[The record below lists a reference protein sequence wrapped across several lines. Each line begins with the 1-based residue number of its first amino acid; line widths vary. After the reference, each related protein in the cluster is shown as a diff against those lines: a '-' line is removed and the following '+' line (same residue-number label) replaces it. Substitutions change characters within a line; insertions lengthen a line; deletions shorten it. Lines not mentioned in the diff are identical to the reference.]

1 MEKNLGPVRFEWP
14 AGSPFIGKPICAWVS
29 HTSRVSPN
37 RKICKDRNIMT
48 VAAPSQI
55 FANRIGRIEVSA
67 TMAVAA
73 EAAKLRAQ
81 GANLVDFGAGE
92 PHFATP
98 RHIKDAAIAAIEA
111 NFTRYTVVPGIP
123 DLRKAIIERHAADF
137 GSDYAVDEAIFTSGG
152 KLALFNAIQV
162 LVDHGD
168 EVILPVPYWVSFK
181 DIIQYAGGKVVF
193 LQTSEAENFRITA
206 DAIEAAITP
215 HTKAIILNS
224 PSNPAGSV
232 VSAEDLE
239 RIVHLAHDRGIFL
252 LLDECY
258 VYLNYAS
265 KCISG
270 GSFTWAKEHLVI
282 LGSLSKTYSMTGW
295 RAGYALASKPIVANL
310 SKLQSQS
317 TSNAT
322 SIVQKAAIAALAG
335 PQDCVAQFR
344 AEFIDLRDYMLSKLA
359 EIPGVTCTRP
369 EGAFYVYPNIS
380 AFLGKGGIRSATDLA
395 TRLLHEGHVVTVP
408 GEAFGT
414 GEHIRLSYPVTKQN
428 IDEGTRRMGEFLAK
442 LA

>member
-1 MEKNLGPVRFEWP
+1 
-14 AGSPFIGKPICAWVS
+14 
-29 HTSRVSPN
+29 
-37 RKICKDRNIMT
+37 MT
-48 VAAPSQI
+48 VTAPSKV
-55 FANRIGRIEVSA
+55 FADRIGRIEVSA

-98 RHIKDAAIAAIEA
+98 QHIKDAAIAAIDA

-123 DLRKAIIERHAADF
+123 DVRKAIVERHATDF
-137 GSDYAVDEAIFTSGG
+137 GSDYSIDEAIFTTGG
-152 KLALFNAIQV
+152 KLALFNTIQV

-193 LQTSEAENFRITA
+193 LETSEAESFRITA
-206 DAIEAAITP
+206 DAIERAITP
-215 HTKAIILNS
+215 RTKAIILNS

-239 RIVHLAHDRGIFL
+239 RIVHLAHERGIYL

-258 VYLNYAS
+258 VYLNYAG
-265 KCISG
+265 KPVSG
-270 GSFTWAKEHLVI
+270 GSFTWAKDHIVI
-282 LGSLSKTYSMTGW
+282 LGSLSKTYAMTGW
-295 RAGYALASKPIVANL
+295 RAGYALAAKPVVANL

-322 SIVQKAAIAALAG
+322 SFVQKAAIAALTG
-335 PQDCVAQFR
+335 SQECVARVPRGVYR
-344 AEFIDLRDYMLSKLA
+344 AARLHAGKADSDSGRYLHQAGGRVLRVSQYVGLSWA
-359 EIPGVTCTRP
+359 RAASRT
-369 EGAFYVYPNIS
+369 
-380 AFLGKGGIRSATDLA
+380 ATELA
-395 TRLLHEGHVVTVP
+395 TRLLHEAHVVTVP

-414 GEHIRLSYPVTKQN
+414 AEHIRISYPVTKQN
-428 IDEGTRRMGEFLAK
+428 IDEGTRRMAEYLGRLA
-442 LA
+442 

>member
-1 MEKNLGPVRFEWP
+1 
-14 AGSPFIGKPICAWVS
+14 
-29 HTSRVSPN
+29 
-37 RKICKDRNIMT
+37 MT
-48 VAAPSQI
+48 VSAPANV
-55 FANRIGRIEVSA
+55 FAERIGRIEVSA

-81 GANLVDFGAGE
+81 GVNLVDFGAGE
-92 PHFATP
+92 PHFPTP
-98 RHIKDAAIAAIEA
+98 RHIKEAAIAAIEA

-123 DLRKAIIERHAADF
+123 DVRKAIIERHACDF
-137 GSDYAVDEAIFTSGG
+137 GSDYSVDEAIFTTGG
-152 KLALFNAIQV
+152 KHALFNTIQI

-181 DIIQYAGGKVVF
+181 DIIQYAGGKAVF
-193 LQTSEAENFRITA
+193 LETSEAENFRITA

-215 HTKAIILNS
+215 RTKAIILNS

-258 VYLNYAS
+258 VYLNYEG
-265 KCISG
+265 KPVSG

-295 RAGYALASKPIVANL
+295 RAGYALASKPVIANL
-310 SKLQSQS
+310 SKLQSQQ

-322 SIVQKAAIAALAG
+322 SVVQKAAIAALAG
-335 PQDCVAQFR
+335 SQRCVSEFR
-344 AEFIDLRDYMLSKLA
+344 AEFIDLRDYMLARLA

-380 AFLGKGGIRSATDLA
+380 AYLGKGGLRTATELA

-414 GEHIRLSYPVTKQN
+414 SEHVRISYPVTKQN
-428 IDEGTRRMGEFLAK
+428 IDEGTRRMKDFLTK

>member
-1 MEKNLGPVRFEWP
+1 
-14 AGSPFIGKPICAWVS
+14 
-29 HTSRVSPN
+29 
-37 RKICKDRNIMT
+37 MT
-48 VAAPSQI
+48 VAAPAKT
-55 FANRIGRIEVSA
+55 FAERIGRIEVSA

-92 PHFATP
+92 PHFSTP
-98 RHIKDAAIAAIEA
+98 RHIKDAAIVAIEA
-111 NFTRYTVVPGIP
+111 NFTRYTVVPGIA
-123 DLRKAIIERHAADF
+123 DVRKAIVERHACDF
-137 GSDYAVDEAIFTSGG
+137 GSDYAIDEAIFTTGG
-152 KLALFNAIQV
+152 KHALFNAVQV

-193 LQTSEAENFRITA
+193 LETSEAENFRITA

-215 HTKAIILNS
+215 RTRAIILNS

-239 RIVHLAHDRGIFL
+239 RIVHLAHDRGIYL

-258 VYLNYAS
+258 VYLNYAG
-265 KCISG
+265 KPVSG
-270 GSFTWAKEHLVI
+270 GSFQWAKQHLVI

-295 RAGYALASKPIVANL
+295 RAGYALAAKPVVANL
-310 SKLQSQS
+310 SKLQSQQ

-322 SIVQKAAIAALAG
+322 SIVQKAAAAALSG

-344 AEFIDLRDYMLSKLA
+344 AEFIELRDYMLKKLA
-359 EIPGVTCTRP
+359 EIPGITCTKP
-369 EGAFYVYPNIS
+369 EGAFYVYPNVS
-380 AFLGKGGIRSATDLA
+380 AFLAKGGVRSTTELA
-395 TRLLHEGHVVTVP
+395 TRLLHEAHVVTVP

-414 GEHIRLSYPVTKQN
+414 SEHIRISYPVTRES
-428 IDEGTRRMGEFLAK
+428 IDEGTRRMGDFLAG

>member
-1 MEKNLGPVRFEWP
+1 
-14 AGSPFIGKPICAWVS
+14 
-29 HTSRVSPN
+29 
-37 RKICKDRNIMT
+37 MT
-48 VAAPSQI
+48 VTAPTKV
-55 FANRIGRIEVSA
+55 FADRIGRIEVSA

-92 PHFATP
+92 PHFTTP

-123 DLRKAIIERHAADF
+123 DVRKAIVERHACDF
-137 GSDYAVDEAIFTSGG
+137 GSDYTIDEAIFTAGG
-152 KLALFNAIQV
+152 KLALFNALQI

-181 DIIQYAGGKVVF
+181 DIIQYAGGKVVY
-193 LQTSEAENFRITA
+193 LETSEAESFRITA
-206 DAIEAAITP
+206 DAIERAITP
-215 HTKAIILNS
+215 RTKAIILNS

-232 VSAEDLE
+232 VTAEDLE

-258 VYLNYAS
+258 VYLNYAG
-265 KCISG
+265 KPVSG
-270 GSFTWAKEHLVI
+270 GSFNWAKEHIVI

-322 SIVQKAAIAALAG
+322 SFVQKGAIAALTG
-335 PQDCVAQFR
+335 SQQCVAEFR
-344 AEFIDLRDYMLSKLA
+344 AEFIDLRDYMLAALA
-359 EIPGVTCTRP
+359 KIPAVTCTKP

-380 AFLGKGGIRSATDLA
+380 AYLGKGGIKTATELA
-395 TRLLHEGHVVTVP
+395 TRLLHEAHVVTVP

-414 GEHIRLSYPVTKQN
+414 GEHIRISYPVTKQN
-428 IDEGTRRMGEFLAK
+428 IDEGTRRMGEFLTSLK
-442 LA
+442 

>member
-1 MEKNLGPVRFEWP
+1 
-14 AGSPFIGKPICAWVS
+14 
-29 HTSRVSPN
+29 
-37 RKICKDRNIMT
+37 MT

-92 PHFATP
+92 PHFPTP
-98 RHIKDAAIAAIEA
+98 RHIKDAAIVAIEA

-123 DLRKAIIERHAADF
+123 DVRKAIVERHGCDF
-137 GSDYAVDEAIFTSGG
+137 GSEYGIDEAIFTTGG
-152 KLALFNAIQV
+152 KLALFNTIQV

-193 LQTSEAENFRITA
+193 LETREAENFRITA
-206 DAIEAAITP
+206 DAIESAITP
-215 HTKAIILNS
+215 RTKAIILNS

-239 RIVHLAHDRGIFL
+239 RIVHLAHARGIFL

-258 VYLNYAS
+258 VYLNYAGKPVS
-265 KCISG
+265 AG
-270 GSFTWAKEHLVI
+270 AFNWAKQHMVI

-295 RAGYALASKPIVANL
+295 RAGYALAPKTIVANL

-322 SIVQKAAIAALAG
+322 SIVQKAAIAAMSG

-344 AEFIDLRDYMLSKLA
+344 AEFIDLRDYMLAKLA
-359 EIPGVTCTRP
+359 EISGITCTKP

-380 AFLGKGGIRSATDLA
+380 AFLGKGGIRTATELA
-395 TRLLHEGHVVTVP
+395 TRLLHEAHVVTVP

-414 GEHIRLSYPVTKQN
+414 GEHIRISYPVTKEN
-428 IDEGTRRMGEFLAK
+428 IDEGTRRMGEFLAR
-442 LA
+442 LT

>member
-1 MEKNLGPVRFEWP
+1 
-14 AGSPFIGKPICAWVS
+14 
-29 HTSRVSPN
+29 
-37 RKICKDRNIMT
+37 MT
-48 VAAPSQI
+48 TIVAAPSKV
-55 FANRIGRIEVSA
+55 FADRIGRIEVSA

-73 EAAKLRAQ
+73 EAAKLRGQ

-92 PHFATP
+92 PHFPTP

-123 DLRKAIIERHAADF
+123 DVRRAIVERHACDF
-137 GSDYAVDEAIFTSGG
+137 GSDYAIDEAIFTVGE
-152 KLALFNAIQV
+152 KHALFNAVQI

-193 LQTSEAENFRITA
+193 LETSEAENFRITA
-206 DAIEAAITP
+206 EAIERAITP
-215 HTKAIILNS
+215 RTKAIILNS
-224 PSNPAGSV
+224 PSNPAGSI

-239 RIVHLAHDRGIFL
+239 RIVRVAHERGIYL

-258 VYLNYAS
+258 AYLTYVGKPVSA
-265 KCISG
+265 
-270 GSFTWAKEHLVI
+270 GSFTWAKEHMVV

-295 RAGYALASKPIVANL
+295 RAGYAMAPKPIIANL
-310 SKLQSQS
+310 SKLQSQQ

-322 SIVQKAAIAALAG
+322 SFVQKAAIAAVSG
-335 PQDCVAQFR
+335 SQECVANFR
-344 AEFIDLRDYMLSKLA
+344 AEFIELRDHMLARLA
-359 EIPGVTCTRP
+359 EIPGVRCTKP

-380 AFLGKGGIRSATDLA
+380 AFLGKGGIKTATELA
-395 TRLLHEGHVVTVP
+395 TRLLHEAHVVTVP

-414 GEHIRLSYPVTKQN
+414 GEHIRLSYPVTRQN
-428 IDEGTRRMGEFLAK
+428 IDEGTRRIAEFLGK